1 MRMPLLLGSGVGHRG
16 RSSDFVELARV
27 VAGDLEQQERTRQ
40 RSSTAVPHR
49 TVDTRV
55 DQRRGPHVG
64 SWSFIGPRGGC
75 VRA

>member
-16 RSSDFVELARV
+16 RSSDFVVLARV

-40 RSSTAVPHR
+40 CSSAAVLHR

-55 DQRRGPHVG
+55 DHRRGPHVG

-75 VRA
+75 VHA